1 MNEYKS
7 LKLIEWWQSESTSV
21 VKFQPQYLFYG
32 NRINIS
38 GFQVKKNKSKN
49 NKESKSVTS

>member
-7 LKLIEWWQSESTSV
+7 LKLTEWWQRESTSV